1 MMKKALSLILA
12 LAMALSLAA
21 CGGSKTETPADNGG
35 STADN
40 TSAEPTQMTLI
51 LRGGTYAEALKASLP
66 DFEAEHNVKIDVQEL
81 SFDDLHTGI
90 ALDAVNSTGAYDLC
104 MVDGSWMAE
113 FTENN
118 VLANLS
124 EMGYSFD
131 DDIIPATTT
140 ICKVDDNIYLAP
152 FFGNVTVMLYN
163 KQLIADAGYTPEDIT
178 TFEDLKVIAQ
188 KTKDAGKTGFLIRGG
203 SADNIVSDFIPHLL
217 VHGGWVI
224 DENNQPTV
232 DTPEFKA
239 AMQEYLDLYALG
251 GTMDKDDIVAAID
264 GGTAALGQAWP
275 GWYVPTAD
283 TNANYTVIPTKLND
297 SDTPKNTSMY
307 GVWCIGIPNN
317 APHKDLAMELLHNF
331 DEAKAEQVAQM
342 ETDVDRFED
351 ELGTYLV
358 KLSSKQ
364 LSNKDSET
372 LNTILHCIGD
382 FERISDHARNIKE
395 AAQEMHDKQLVFSEK
410 AQEELKVFE
419 RAVHDVLDLTMTS
432 FKNGDLNLARQVE
445 PLEEVIDG
453 LSLDVK
459 QRHVRRLRKGKCTI
473 ELGFILS
480 DVITNFER
488 VSDHCSNIAVCLV
501 QVNEDEFDTHAYL
514 DELRQEDNKDFQS
527 KVLACREKYQ
537 LPPTKQERLAEK
549 NAKLLAE

>member
-140 ICKVDDNIYLAP
+140 ICKVDDSIYLAP

-283 TNANYTVIPTKLND
+283 TAANYTVIPTKLND
-297 SDTPKNTSMY
+297 SDTAKNTSMY

-317 APHKDLAMELLHNF
+317 APHKDLALELLEYVMSPEVQLASIEVGGVPCRTSCLLNE
-331 DEAKAEQVAQM
+331 DVLATYPQYETVCAALQTGVYRPVIAEWTQF
-342 ETDVDRFED
+342 TNI
-351 ELGTYLV
+351 LGTEMDNIIQGT
-358 KLSSKQ
+358 K
-364 LSNKDSET
+364 
-372 LNTILHCIGD
+372 TIDQGLAD
-382 FERISDHARNIKE
+382 
-395 AAQEMHDKQLVFSEK
+395 AQTQLV
-410 AQEELKVFE
+410 EL
-419 RAVHDVLDLTMTS
+419 M
-432 FKNGDLNLARQVE
+432 NG
-445 PLEEVIDG
+445 
-453 LSLDVK
+453 
-459 QRHVRRLRKGKCTI
+459 
-473 ELGFILS
+473 
-480 DVITNFER
+480 
-488 VSDHCSNIAVCLV
+488 
-501 QVNEDEFDTHAYL
+501 
-514 DELRQEDNKDFQS
+514 
-527 KVLACREKYQ
+527 
-537 LPPTKQERLAEK
+537 
-549 NAKLLAE
+549 

>member
-1 MMKKALSLILA
+1 MKKALSLILA

-21 CGGSKTETPADNGG
+21 CGGSKTETPADSN
-35 STADN
+35 STDSN
-40 TSAEPTQMTLI
+40 TSAEPTKMTLI
-51 LRGGTYAEALKASLP
+51 LRGGTYAEALKVSLP
-66 DFEAEHNVKIDVQEL
+66 AFEEEHNVKIDVQEL

-140 ICKVDDNIYLAP
+140 ICKVNDDIYLAP
-152 FFGNVTVMLYN
+152 FFGNVTVMMYN
-163 KQLIADAGYTPEDIT
+163 KQLIADAGYSVEDINS
-178 TFEDLKVIAQ
+178 FADLKEIAQ

-217 VHGGWVI
+217 VHGGWVV

-275 GWYVPTAD
+275 GWYVPTTDSSAS
-283 TNANYTVIPTKLND
+283 YTVIPTRLTD
-297 SDTPKNTSMY
+297 DDTPKNTSMY

-317 APHKDLAMELLHNF
+317 APHKDLALELLEYVMSPEVQLASIEVGGVPCRTSCLLNE
-331 DEAKAEQVAQM
+331 DVLATYPQYETVCAALQTGVYRPVIAEWTQF
-342 ETDVDRFED
+342 TNI
-351 ELGTYLV
+351 LGTEMDNIIQGT
-358 KLSSKQ
+358 K
-364 LSNKDSET
+364 
-372 LNTILHCIGD
+372 TIDQGLAD
-382 FERISDHARNIKE
+382 
-395 AAQEMHDKQLVFSEK
+395 AQTQLV
-410 AQEELKVFE
+410 EL
-419 RAVHDVLDLTMTS
+419 M
-432 FKNGDLNLARQVE
+432 NG
-445 PLEEVIDG
+445 
-453 LSLDVK
+453 
-459 QRHVRRLRKGKCTI
+459 
-473 ELGFILS
+473 
-480 DVITNFER
+480 
-488 VSDHCSNIAVCLV
+488 
-501 QVNEDEFDTHAYL
+501 
-514 DELRQEDNKDFQS
+514 
-527 KVLACREKYQ
+527 
-537 LPPTKQERLAEK
+537 
-549 NAKLLAE
+549 

>member
-90 ALDAVNSTGAYDLC
+90 ALDAVNSTGAYDLF

-297 SDTPKNTSMY
+297 SDTAKNTSMY

-317 APHKDLAMELLHNF
+317 APHKDLALELLEYVMSPEVQLASIEVGGVPCRTSCLLNE
-331 DEAKAEQVAQM
+331 DVLATYPQYETVCAALQTGVYRPVIAEWTQF
-342 ETDVDRFED
+342 TNI
-351 ELGTYLV
+351 LGTEMDNIIQGT
-358 KLSSKQ
+358 K
-364 LSNKDSET
+364 
-372 LNTILHCIGD
+372 TIDQGLAD
-382 FERISDHARNIKE
+382 
-395 AAQEMHDKQLVFSEK
+395 AQTQLV
-410 AQEELKVFE
+410 EL
-419 RAVHDVLDLTMTS
+419 M
-432 FKNGDLNLARQVE
+432 NG
-445 PLEEVIDG
+445 
-453 LSLDVK
+453 
-459 QRHVRRLRKGKCTI
+459 
-473 ELGFILS
+473 
-480 DVITNFER
+480 
-488 VSDHCSNIAVCLV
+488 
-501 QVNEDEFDTHAYL
+501 
-514 DELRQEDNKDFQS
+514 
-527 KVLACREKYQ
+527 
-537 LPPTKQERLAEK
+537 
-549 NAKLLAE
+549 

>member
-90 ALDAVNSTGAYDLC
+90 ALDAVNPTGAYDLC

-188 KTKDAGKTGFLIRGG
+188 KTNDAGKTGFLIRGG

-283 TNANYTVIPTKLND
+283 TTANYTVIPTKLND
-297 SDTPKNTSMY
+297 SDTPKTTSMY
-307 GVWCIGIPNN
+307 GVWCIGIPNT
-317 APHKDLAMELLHNF
+317 APHKDLALELLEYVMSPEVQLASIEVGGVPCRTSCLLNE
-331 DEAKAEQVAQM
+331 DVLATYPQYETVCAALQTGVYRPVIAEWTQF
-342 ETDVDRFED
+342 TNI
-351 ELGTYLV
+351 LGTEMDNIIQGT
-358 KLSSKQ
+358 K
-364 LSNKDSET
+364 
-372 LNTILHCIGD
+372 TIDQGLAD
-382 FERISDHARNIKE
+382 
-395 AAQEMHDKQLVFSEK
+395 AQTQLV
-410 AQEELKVFE
+410 EL
-419 RAVHDVLDLTMTS
+419 M
-432 FKNGDLNLARQVE
+432 NG
-445 PLEEVIDG
+445 
-453 LSLDVK
+453 
-459 QRHVRRLRKGKCTI
+459 
-473 ELGFILS
+473 
-480 DVITNFER
+480 
-488 VSDHCSNIAVCLV
+488 
-501 QVNEDEFDTHAYL
+501 
-514 DELRQEDNKDFQS
+514 
-527 KVLACREKYQ
+527 
-537 LPPTKQERLAEK
+537 
-549 NAKLLAE
+549 

>member
-317 APHKDLAMELLHNF
+317 APHKDLALELLEYVMSPEVQLASIEVGGVPCRTSCLLNE
-331 DEAKAEQVAQM
+331 DVLATYPQYETVCAALQTGVYRPVIAEWTQF
-342 ETDVDRFED
+342 TNI
-351 ELGTYLV
+351 LGTEMDNIIQGTKTIDQGLADERLIRRKHSHLIY
-358 KLSSKQ
+358 Q
-364 LSNKDSET
+364 LWGRARPGPTTDMCLFGK
-372 LNTILHCIGD
+372 
-382 FERISDHARNIKE
+382 RNI
-395 AAQEMHDKQLVFSEK
+395 
-410 AQEELKVFE
+410 
-419 RAVHDVLDLTMTS
+419 
-432 FKNGDLNLARQVE
+432 
-445 PLEEVIDG
+445 PL
-453 LSLDVK
+453 S
-459 QRHVRRLRKGKCTI
+459 
-473 ELGFILS
+473 
-480 DVITNFER
+480 
-488 VSDHCSNIAVCLV
+488 
-501 QVNEDEFDTHAYL
+501 
-514 DELRQEDNKDFQS
+514 
-527 KVLACREKYQ
+527 
-537 LPPTKQERLAEK
+537 
-549 NAKLLAE
+549 

>member
-283 TNANYTVIPTKLND
+283 TNANYTVIPTTHND

-317 APHKDLAMELLHNF
+317 APHKDLALELLEYVMSPEVQLASIEVGGVPCRTSCLLNE
-331 DEAKAEQVAQM
+331 DVLATYPQYETVCAALQTGVYRPVIAEWTQF
-342 ETDVDRFED
+342 TNI
-351 ELGTYLV
+351 LGTEMDNIIQGT
-358 KLSSKQ
+358 K
-364 LSNKDSET
+364 
-372 LNTILHCIGD
+372 TIDQGLAD
-382 FERISDHARNIKE
+382 
-395 AAQEMHDKQLVFSEK
+395 AQTQLV
-410 AQEELKVFE
+410 EL
-419 RAVHDVLDLTMTS
+419 M
-432 FKNGDLNLARQVE
+432 NG
-445 PLEEVIDG
+445 
-453 LSLDVK
+453 
-459 QRHVRRLRKGKCTI
+459 
-473 ELGFILS
+473 
-480 DVITNFER
+480 
-488 VSDHCSNIAVCLV
+488 
-501 QVNEDEFDTHAYL
+501 
-514 DELRQEDNKDFQS
+514 
-527 KVLACREKYQ
+527 
-537 LPPTKQERLAEK
+537 
-549 NAKLLAE
+549 

>member
-21 CGGSKTETPADNGG
+21 CGGSKTETPADNDG

-188 KTKDAGKTGFLIRGG
+188 KTNDAGKTGFLIRGG

-317 APHKDLAMELLHNF
+317 APHKDLALELLEYVMSPEVQLASIEVGGVPCRTSCLLNE
-331 DEAKAEQVAQM
+331 DVLATYPQYETVCAALQTGVYRPVIAEWTQF
-342 ETDVDRFED
+342 TNI
-351 ELGTYLV
+351 LGTEMDNIIQGT
-358 KLSSKQ
+358 K
-364 LSNKDSET
+364 
-372 LNTILHCIGD
+372 TIDQGLAD
-382 FERISDHARNIKE
+382 
-395 AAQEMHDKQLVFSEK
+395 AQTQLV
-410 AQEELKVFE
+410 EL
-419 RAVHDVLDLTMTS
+419 M
-432 FKNGDLNLARQVE
+432 NG
-445 PLEEVIDG
+445 
-453 LSLDVK
+453 
-459 QRHVRRLRKGKCTI
+459 
-473 ELGFILS
+473 
-480 DVITNFER
+480 
-488 VSDHCSNIAVCLV
+488 
-501 QVNEDEFDTHAYL
+501 
-514 DELRQEDNKDFQS
+514 
-527 KVLACREKYQ
+527 
-537 LPPTKQERLAEK
+537 
-549 NAKLLAE
+549 

>member
-1 MMKKALSLILA
+1 MKKALSLILA

-40 TSAEPTQMTLI
+40 TSTEPTQMTLI

-283 TNANYTVIPTKLND
+283 TAANYTVIPTKLND
-297 SDTPKNTSMY
+297 SDTAKNTSMY

-317 APHKDLAMELLHNF
+317 APHKDLALELLEYVMSPEVQLASIEVGGVPCRTSCLLNE
-331 DEAKAEQVAQM
+331 DVLATYPQYETVCAALQTGVYRPVIAEWTQF
-342 ETDVDRFED
+342 TNI
-351 ELGTYLV
+351 LGTEMDNIIQGT
-358 KLSSKQ
+358 K
-364 LSNKDSET
+364 
-372 LNTILHCIGD
+372 TIDQGLAD
-382 FERISDHARNIKE
+382 
-395 AAQEMHDKQLVFSEK
+395 AQTQLV
-410 AQEELKVFE
+410 EL
-419 RAVHDVLDLTMTS
+419 M
-432 FKNGDLNLARQVE
+432 NG
-445 PLEEVIDG
+445 
-453 LSLDVK
+453 
-459 QRHVRRLRKGKCTI
+459 
-473 ELGFILS
+473 
-480 DVITNFER
+480 
-488 VSDHCSNIAVCLV
+488 
-501 QVNEDEFDTHAYL
+501 
-514 DELRQEDNKDFQS
+514 
-527 KVLACREKYQ
+527 
-537 LPPTKQERLAEK
+537 
-549 NAKLLAE
+549 

>member
-21 CGGSKTETPADNGG
+21 CGGSKTEAPADNGG

-317 APHKDLAMELLHNF
+317 APHKDLALELLEYVMSPEVQLASIEVGGVPCRTSCLLNE
-331 DEAKAEQVAQM
+331 DVLATYPQYETVCAALQTGVYRPVIAEWTQF
-342 ETDVDRFED
+342 TNI
-351 ELGTYLV
+351 LGTEMDNIIQGT
-358 KLSSKQ
+358 K
-364 LSNKDSET
+364 
-372 LNTILHCIGD
+372 TIDQGLAD
-382 FERISDHARNIKE
+382 
-395 AAQEMHDKQLVFSEK
+395 AQTQLV
-410 AQEELKVFE
+410 EL
-419 RAVHDVLDLTMTS
+419 M
-432 FKNGDLNLARQVE
+432 NG
-445 PLEEVIDG
+445 
-453 LSLDVK
+453 
-459 QRHVRRLRKGKCTI
+459 
-473 ELGFILS
+473 
-480 DVITNFER
+480 
-488 VSDHCSNIAVCLV
+488 
-501 QVNEDEFDTHAYL
+501 
-514 DELRQEDNKDFQS
+514 
-527 KVLACREKYQ
+527 
-537 LPPTKQERLAEK
+537 
-549 NAKLLAE
+549 

>member
-140 ICKVDDNIYLAP
+140 ICKVDDNSYLAP

-297 SDTPKNTSMY
+297 SDTPKNTSMS
-307 GVWCIGIPNN
+307 GVCCIGIPNN
-317 APHKDLAMELLHNF
+317 APHKDLALELLEYVMSPEVQLASIEVGGVPCRTSCLLNE
-331 DEAKAEQVAQM
+331 DVLATYPQYETVCAALQTGVYRPVIAEWTQF
-342 ETDVDRFED
+342 TNI
-351 ELGTYLV
+351 LGTEMDNIIQGT
-358 KLSSKQ
+358 K
-364 LSNKDSET
+364 
-372 LNTILHCIGD
+372 TIDQGLAD
-382 FERISDHARNIKE
+382 
-395 AAQEMHDKQLVFSEK
+395 AQTQLV
-410 AQEELKVFE
+410 EL
-419 RAVHDVLDLTMTS
+419 M
-432 FKNGDLNLARQVE
+432 NG
-445 PLEEVIDG
+445 
-453 LSLDVK
+453 
-459 QRHVRRLRKGKCTI
+459 
-473 ELGFILS
+473 
-480 DVITNFER
+480 
-488 VSDHCSNIAVCLV
+488 
-501 QVNEDEFDTHAYL
+501 
-514 DELRQEDNKDFQS
+514 
-527 KVLACREKYQ
+527 
-537 LPPTKQERLAEK
+537 
-549 NAKLLAE
+549 

>member
-1 MMKKALSLILA
+1 MKKALSLILA
-12 LAMALSLAA
+12 LAMSLSLAA
-21 CGGSKTETPADNGG
+21 CGGGKTETPSDSN
-35 STADN
+35 TPADN
-40 TSAEPTQMTLI
+40 TSAEPTKMTLI

-113 FTENN
+113 FTENG

-124 EMGYSFD
+124 DMGYSFD

-140 ICKVDDNIYLAP
+140 ICKVDNNIYLAP

-163 KQLIADAGYTPEDIT
+163 KQLIADAGYAPEDIT
-178 TFEDLKVIAQ
+178 TFEDLKTIAQ

-317 APHKDLAMELLHNF
+317 APHKDLALELLKYVMSPEVQLDSIQVGGVPCRTSCLLNK
-331 DEAKAEQVAQM
+331 DVLATYPQYETVCAALQTGVYRPVIAEWTQF
-342 ETDVDRFED
+342 TSI
-351 ELGTYLV
+351 LGTEMDNIIQGT
-358 KLSSKQ
+358 K
-364 LSNKDSET
+364 
-372 LNTILHCIGD
+372 TIDQGLAD
-382 FERISDHARNIKE
+382 
-395 AAQEMHDKQLVFSEK
+395 AQTQLV
-410 AQEELKVFE
+410 EL
-419 RAVHDVLDLTMTS
+419 M
-432 FKNGDLNLARQVE
+432 NG
-445 PLEEVIDG
+445 
-453 LSLDVK
+453 
-459 QRHVRRLRKGKCTI
+459 
-473 ELGFILS
+473 
-480 DVITNFER
+480 
-488 VSDHCSNIAVCLV
+488 
-501 QVNEDEFDTHAYL
+501 
-514 DELRQEDNKDFQS
+514 
-527 KVLACREKYQ
+527 
-537 LPPTKQERLAEK
+537 
-549 NAKLLAE
+549 

>member
-283 TNANYTVIPTKLND
+283 TNANSTVIPTKLND

-317 APHKDLAMELLHNF
+317 APHKDLALELLEYVMSPEVQLASIEVGGVPCRTSCLLNE
-331 DEAKAEQVAQM
+331 DVLATYPQYETVCAALQTGVYRPVIAEWTQF
-342 ETDVDRFED
+342 TNI
-351 ELGTYLV
+351 LGTEMDNIIQGT
-358 KLSSKQ
+358 K
-364 LSNKDSET
+364 
-372 LNTILHCIGD
+372 TIDQGLAD
-382 FERISDHARNIKE
+382 
-395 AAQEMHDKQLVFSEK
+395 AQTQLV
-410 AQEELKVFE
+410 EL
-419 RAVHDVLDLTMTS
+419 M
-432 FKNGDLNLARQVE
+432 NG
-445 PLEEVIDG
+445 
-453 LSLDVK
+453 
-459 QRHVRRLRKGKCTI
+459 
-473 ELGFILS
+473 
-480 DVITNFER
+480 
-488 VSDHCSNIAVCLV
+488 
-501 QVNEDEFDTHAYL
+501 
-514 DELRQEDNKDFQS
+514 
-527 KVLACREKYQ
+527 
-537 LPPTKQERLAEK
+537 
-549 NAKLLAE
+549 

>member
-307 GVWCIGIPNN
+307 GVWCIGIPDN
-317 APHKDLAMELLHNF
+317 APHKDLALELLEYVMSPEVQLASIENNGVPCRYSCLTDSTVLETYPHLQTVCGAL
-331 DEAKAEQVAQM
+331 ETGVYRPVIAEWTQF
-342 ETDVDRFED
+342 TNI
-351 ELGTYLV
+351 LGTEMDNIIQGT
-358 KLSSKQ
+358 K
-364 LSNKDSET
+364 
-372 LNTILHCIGD
+372 TIDQGLAD
-382 FERISDHARNIKE
+382 
-395 AAQEMHDKQLVFSEK
+395 AQTQLV
-410 AQEELKVFE
+410 EL
-419 RAVHDVLDLTMTS
+419 M
-432 FKNGDLNLARQVE
+432 NG
-445 PLEEVIDG
+445 
-453 LSLDVK
+453 
-459 QRHVRRLRKGKCTI
+459 
-473 ELGFILS
+473 
-480 DVITNFER
+480 
-488 VSDHCSNIAVCLV
+488 
-501 QVNEDEFDTHAYL
+501 
-514 DELRQEDNKDFQS
+514 
-527 KVLACREKYQ
+527 
-537 LPPTKQERLAEK
+537 
-549 NAKLLAE
+549 

>member
-21 CGGSKTETPADNGG
+21 CGGSKTETPADNGD

-90 ALDAVNSTGAYDLC
+90 ALDAVNPTGAYDLC

-317 APHKDLAMELLHNF
+317 APHKDLALELLEYVMSPEVQLASIEVGGVPCRTSCLLNE
-331 DEAKAEQVAQM
+331 DVLATYPQYETVCAALQTGVYRPVIAEWTQF
-342 ETDVDRFED
+342 TNI
-351 ELGTYLV
+351 LGTEMDNIIQGT
-358 KLSSKQ
+358 K
-364 LSNKDSET
+364 
-372 LNTILHCIGD
+372 TIDQGLAD
-382 FERISDHARNIKE
+382 
-395 AAQEMHDKQLVFSEK
+395 AQTQLV
-410 AQEELKVFE
+410 EL
-419 RAVHDVLDLTMTS
+419 M
-432 FKNGDLNLARQVE
+432 NG
-445 PLEEVIDG
+445 
-453 LSLDVK
+453 
-459 QRHVRRLRKGKCTI
+459 
-473 ELGFILS
+473 
-480 DVITNFER
+480 
-488 VSDHCSNIAVCLV
+488 
-501 QVNEDEFDTHAYL
+501 
-514 DELRQEDNKDFQS
+514 
-527 KVLACREKYQ
+527 
-537 LPPTKQERLAEK
+537 
-549 NAKLLAE
+549 

>member
-1 MMKKALSLILA
+1 MKKALSLILA

-21 CGGSKTETPADNGG
+21 CGGGKTETPSDSN
-35 STADN
+35 TPADN
-40 TSAEPTQMTLI
+40 TSAEPTKMTLI

-124 EMGYSFD
+124 DMGYSFD

-140 ICKVDDNIYLAP
+140 ICKVDNNIYLAP

-163 KQLIADAGYTPEDIT
+163 KQLIADAGYAPENIT
-178 TFEDLKVIAQ
+178 TFEDLKTIAQ

-317 APHKDLAMELLHNF
+317 APHKDLALELLKYVMSPEVQLDSIQVGGVPCRTSCLLNK
-331 DEAKAEQVAQM
+331 DVLATYPQYETVCAALQTGVYRPVIAEWTQF
-342 ETDVDRFED
+342 TSI
-351 ELGTYLV
+351 LGTEMDNIIQGT
-358 KLSSKQ
+358 K
-364 LSNKDSET
+364 
-372 LNTILHCIGD
+372 TIDKGLAD
-382 FERISDHARNIKE
+382 
-395 AAQEMHDKQLVFSEK
+395 AQTQLV
-410 AQEELKVFE
+410 EL
-419 RAVHDVLDLTMTS
+419 M
-432 FKNGDLNLARQVE
+432 NG
-445 PLEEVIDG
+445 
-453 LSLDVK
+453 
-459 QRHVRRLRKGKCTI
+459 
-473 ELGFILS
+473 
-480 DVITNFER
+480 
-488 VSDHCSNIAVCLV
+488 
-501 QVNEDEFDTHAYL
+501 
-514 DELRQEDNKDFQS
+514 
-527 KVLACREKYQ
+527 
-537 LPPTKQERLAEK
+537 
-549 NAKLLAE
+549 

>member
-1 MMKKALSLILA
+1 MKKALSLILA

-21 CGGSKTETPADNGG
+21 CGGSKTETPADNDG

-317 APHKDLAMELLHNF
+317 APHKDLALELLEYVMSPEVQLASIEVGGVPCRTSCLLNE
-331 DEAKAEQVAQM
+331 DVLATYPQYETVCAALQTGVYRPVIAEWTQF
-342 ETDVDRFED
+342 TNI
-351 ELGTYLV
+351 LGTEMDNIIQGT
-358 KLSSKQ
+358 K
-364 LSNKDSET
+364 
-372 LNTILHCIGD
+372 TIDQGLAD
-382 FERISDHARNIKE
+382 
-395 AAQEMHDKQLVFSEK
+395 AQAQLV
-410 AQEELKVFE
+410 EL
-419 RAVHDVLDLTMTS
+419 M
-432 FKNGDLNLARQVE
+432 NG
-445 PLEEVIDG
+445 
-453 LSLDVK
+453 
-459 QRHVRRLRKGKCTI
+459 
-473 ELGFILS
+473 
-480 DVITNFER
+480 
-488 VSDHCSNIAVCLV
+488 
-501 QVNEDEFDTHAYL
+501 
-514 DELRQEDNKDFQS
+514 
-527 KVLACREKYQ
+527 
-537 LPPTKQERLAEK
+537 
-549 NAKLLAE
+549 

>member
-1 MMKKALSLILA
+1 MKKALSLILA

-40 TSAEPTQMTLI
+40 TSADPTQMTLI

-317 APHKDLAMELLHNF
+317 APHKDLALELL
-331 DEAKAEQVAQM
+331 EYVMSPEVQLASIEVGGVPCRTSCPSGVAPPWLPM
-342 ETDVDRFED
+342 A
-351 ELGTYLV
+351 G
-358 KLSSKQ
+358 
-364 LSNKDSET
+364 
-372 LNTILHCIGD
+372 NTKG
-382 FERISDHARNIKE
+382 
-395 AAQEMHDKQLVFSEK
+395 
-410 AQEELKVFE
+410 
-419 RAVHDVLDLTMTS
+419 
-432 FKNGDLNLARQVE
+432 LA
-445 PLEEVIDG
+445 P
-453 LSLDVK
+453 
-459 QRHVRRLRKGKCTI
+459 CAFT
-473 ELGFILS
+473 
-480 DVITNFER
+480 
-488 VSDHCSNIAVCLV
+488 
-501 QVNEDEFDTHAYL
+501 
-514 DELRQEDNKDFQS
+514 
-527 KVLACREKYQ
+527 
-537 LPPTKQERLAEK
+537 
-549 NAKLLAE
+549 

>member
-1 MMKKALSLILA
+1 MKKALSLILA

-21 CGGSKTETPADNGG
+21 CGGSKTETPADSN
-35 STADN
+35 STDSN
-40 TSAEPTQMTLI
+40 TSAEPTKMTLI
-51 LRGGTYAEALKASLP
+51 LRGGTYAEALKVSLP
-66 DFEAEHNVKIDVQEL
+66 AFEEEHNVKIDVQEL

-140 ICKVDDNIYLAP
+140 ICKVNDDIYLAP
-152 FFGNVTVMLYN
+152 FFGNVTVMMYN
-163 KQLIADAGYTPEDIT
+163 KQLIADAGYSVEDINS
-178 TFEDLKVIAQ
+178 FADLKEIAQ

-217 VHGGWVI
+217 VHGGWVV

-275 GWYVPTAD
+275 GWYVPTNDSSAS
-283 TNANYTVIPTKLND
+283 YTVIPTRLTD
-297 SDTPKNTSMY
+297 DDTPKNTSMY

-317 APHKDLAMELLHNF
+317 APHKDLAMELLEYVMSPEVQLDSIKVGGVPCRTSCLLNE
-331 DEAKAEQVAQM
+331 DVLITDPQYETVCAALETGVYRPVIAEWTQF
-342 ETDVDRFED
+342 TNI
-351 ELGTYLV
+351 LGTEMDNIIQGTKTIDQGLADAQT
-358 KLSSKQ
+358 Q
-364 LSNKDSET
+364 L
-372 LNTILHCIGD
+372 
-382 FERISDHARNIKE
+382 
-395 AAQEMHDKQLVFSEK
+395 
-410 AQEELKVFE
+410 EEL
-419 RAVHDVLDLTMTS
+419 M
-432 FKNGDLNLARQVE
+432 NG
-445 PLEEVIDG
+445 
-453 LSLDVK
+453 
-459 QRHVRRLRKGKCTI
+459 
-473 ELGFILS
+473 
-480 DVITNFER
+480 
-488 VSDHCSNIAVCLV
+488 
-501 QVNEDEFDTHAYL
+501 
-514 DELRQEDNKDFQS
+514 
-527 KVLACREKYQ
+527 
-537 LPPTKQERLAEK
+537 
-549 NAKLLAE
+549 